1 VNDNEAMRQE
11 AERLKRSI
19 WFLLSFAKI
28 AERTA
33 HLPAP
38 VRFVMLAILRV
49 ALGAGQRLVSRM
61 AEDLGLEL
69 AVFEPGPDTD
79 SIDELFELARA
90 FRILGCLLGDLA
102 AWAGYFAPE
111 LFEPGHERIVSR
123 RRTTRPRSRGQYRH
137 AARRSCAIRAGPW
150 PPSLASRQQIPVS
163 LPGSAA
169 NRAWTPHLRA

>member
-1 VNDNEAMRQE
+1 VHDIEAIRQE

-19 WFLLSFAKI
+19 WFLLSFATI

-79 SIDELFELARA
+79 SIDELFELARS

-102 AWAGYFAPE
+102 AWAGYFATDIE
-111 LFEPGHERIVSR
+111 EAGHDRHAPRRQRI
-123 RRTTRPRSRGQYRH
+123 RPRSRGCHRPVL
-137 AARRSCAIRAGPW
+137 RTSCAIRAGPRH
-150 PPSLASRQQIPVS
+150 AFCCR
-163 LPGSAA
+163 
-169 NRAWTPHLRA
+169 

>member
-1 VNDNEAMRQE
+1 MTNDEAIRQE

-19 WFLLSFAKI
+19 WFLLSFANI
-28 AERTA
+28 AQRTA

-69 AVFEPGPDTD
+69 AVFEPDPSAD

-102 AWAGYFAPE
+102 AWAGYFASD
-111 LFEPGHERIVSR
+111 LHDPGHDRRPPRQSMRPRRAR
-123 RRTTRPRSRGQYRH
+123 RRIHRH
-137 AARRSCAIRAGPW
+137 LPSHAIRAGPVCR
-150 PPSLASRQQIPVS
+150 LA
-163 LPGSAA
+163 A
-169 NRAWTPHLRA
+169 